1 MALTHPLPAVA
12 QMLGLKESYL
22 RAKVRNKE
30 VPFTR
35 IGKVSVGFTDEQ
47 IQGVLEALAV
57 QPQPK
62 QPESLTTGR
71 SRSRGRVA

>member
-12 QMLGLKESYL
+12 RMLGLKESYL
-22 RAKVRNKE
+22 RAQVRAGT

-35 IGKVSVGFTDEQ
+35 TGKVSVGFTDEQ

-57 QPQPK
+57 KPRP
-62 QPESLTTGR
+62 QPESSLTTTR
-71 SRSRGRVA
+71 SRKRSAA